1 MFSALFLNISF
12 TFSFVTNIL
21 NSMQNLQN
29 SNENTVEELKNKIIE
44 LNTIIEINKQQE
56 KEGKKSKKKKSS
68 LDDGILE
75 TKLDS
80 IMDRIDN
87 IKGVIFKSELEK
99 VKNQMLTEMDLKFDA
114 VQEEFRGKMK
124 TAKRN
129 CEKALIRLKS
139 SKDAEIEQLKTI
151 IKDLNDDIQ
160 DYKSQVDSQEYKI
173 ALYKEKIINYE
184 KEKKQ
189 QTDHAELLKVLATKL
204 NNYVEALSKSKNY

>member
-124 TAKRN
+124 TTKR
-129 CEKALIRLKS
+129 KS
-139 SKDAEIEQLKTI
+139 TKCTKRIN
-151 IKDLNDDIQ
+151 NDNSRTTERRDGAHGCTPQI
-160 DYKSQVDSQEYKI
+160 SR
-173 ALYKEKIINYE
+173 
-184 KEKKQ
+184 
-189 QTDHAELLKVLATKL
+189 HRP
-204 NNYVEALSKSKNY
+204 